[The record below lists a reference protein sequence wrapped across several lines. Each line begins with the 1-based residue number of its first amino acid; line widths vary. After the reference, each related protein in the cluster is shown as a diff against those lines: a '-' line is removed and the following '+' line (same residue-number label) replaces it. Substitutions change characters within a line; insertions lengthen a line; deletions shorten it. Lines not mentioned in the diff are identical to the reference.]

1 MNSHTTS
8 PAAPQSNKRWGVAF
22 ILLVGGFI
30 NYLDRASLG
39 VAAPSMMSDLHLT
52 NTDIGLM
59 GSVFSLCFAFSQLP
73 AGWLADRFGPRKVYA
88 SAATLWGLSTM
99 LTGLCSTLPALLCAR
114 GLLGM
119 TEAPGW
125 PTSAKI
131 TSIWF
136 PRKERALASSI
147 WDASS
152 RWGLAF
158 APPLLVLMSIHFG
171 WGALFYL
178 AGSLGVIFG
187 AVFFFIYRHPDNHPR
202 ISAAERDLILAG
214 GGGSLPQQPAGA
226 RIKWTALFRYRSMWG
241 MMLGWFCY
249 IWLFNIFVTFLPLY
263 LMKTQNMTLSSMGMY
278 ASIPYLA
285 GVVGAALGG
294 YAVKKLVEGA
304 RQIEPLKAKKIV
316 IMAAALISGA
326 TTVAVPFCHSLSAA
340 LTMMTVAMFFLSAVS
355 CTCWAIPGDV
365 ASNDMIG
372 TVCGIQNFGG
382 FFAGALSPLVTGYIA
397 DVTGSYAMAFISGGI
412 IAALSGLCYW
422 FLVRQPIARAQERL
436 PAAAQPAPGQL

>member
-1 MNSHTTS
+1 MYSAKKSLNDTMG
-8 PAAPQSNKRWGVAF
+8 NRRWSVAF

-30 NYLDRASLG
+30 NYLDRASLS
-39 VAAPSMMSDLHLT
+39 VAAPTMMEDLHLS

-59 GSVFSLCFAFSQLP
+59 GSVFSLFFAFSQFP

-88 SAATLWGLSTM
+88 GAATLWGLSTM
-99 LTGLCSTLPALLCAR
+99 LTGLCSSLTSLLCAR
-114 GLLGM
+114 ALLGM

-158 APPLLVLMSIHFG
+158 APPLLVFMSIHFG

-187 AVFFFIYRHPDNHPR
+187 LIFFLIYRQPENHPR
-202 ISAAERDLILAG
+202 ISSRERDYIQAG
-214 GGGSLPQQPAGA
+214 GGGNVPRAEPGA
-226 RIKWTALFRYRSMWG
+226 RVKWASLFRYQSMWG

-263 LMKTQNMTLSSMGMY
+263 LMKTQHVTLNAMGIY

-285 GVVGAALGG
+285 GIVGAALGG
-294 YAVKKLVEGA
+294 YAVKWLTDH
-304 RQIEPLKAKKIV
+304 QTQSDPLKAKKIV
-316 IMAAALISGA
+316 IMVAALISGA
-326 TTVAVPFCHSLSAA
+326 ATIAVPFCDSLT
-340 LTMMTVAMFFLSAVS
+340 LTLVMMTVAMFCLSAVS

-365 ASNDMIG
+365 ASNDIVG
-372 TVCGIQNFGG
+372 SVCGIQNFGG

-397 DVTGSYAMAFISGGI
+397 DATGSYAMAFVSGGA
-412 IAALSGLCYW
+412 IAALTGFCYW
-422 FLVRQPIARAQERL
+422 FLVRKPIVKKESEVMNERL
-436 PAAAQPAPGQL
+436 QPES

>member
-1 MNSHTTS
+1 MSSH
-8 PAAPQSNKRWGVAF
+8 QVVGKKRWFVAF
-22 ILLVGGFI
+22 VLLIGGFI
-30 NYLDRASLG
+30 NYLDRASLA
-39 VAAPSMMSDLHLT
+39 VAAPSMMSDLHLS

-59 GSVFSLCFAFSQLP
+59 GSVFSLFFAFSQFP

-88 SAATLWGLSTM
+88 SAASLWGLSTM
-99 LTGLCSTLPALLCAR
+99 ITGLCSTLPALLCAR
-114 GLLGM
+114 ALLGM

-187 AVFFFIYRHPDNHPR
+187 LIFFFIYRHPEQHQG
-202 ISAAERDLILAG
+202 ISRAEKQYILAG
-214 GGGSLPQQPAGA
+214 GGGSISAIPAGQ
-226 RIKWTALFRYRSMWG
+226 RVKWRELFRYQSMWG

-263 LMKTQNMTLSSMGMY
+263 LMKTQHLSLSSMGVY

-285 GVVGAALGG
+285 GIIGAALGG
-294 YAVKKLVEGA
+294 YAVKWLIDQRKVA
-304 RQIEPLKAKKIV
+304 EPLKAKKVV
-316 IMAAALISGA
+316 IMVAALISGA
-326 TTVAVPFCHSLSAA
+326 TTIAVPFCDSLVAA
-340 LTMMTVAMFFLSAVS
+340 LSMMTVAMFFLSAVS

-365 ASNDMIG
+365 ASNDIVG
-372 TVCGIQNFGG
+372 SVCGIQNFGG

-397 DVTGSYAMAFISGGI
+397 DVTGSYALAFISGGG
-412 IAALSGLCYW
+412 IAALTGLCYW
-422 FLVRQPIARAQERL
+422 FLVRKPIEHRDATTVRHPL
-436 PAAAQPAPGQL
+436 PASDL

>member
-1 MNSHTTS
+1 MKPRNTS
-8 PAAPQSNKRWGVAF
+8 PPPRHGNKRWGVAF

-39 VAAPSMMSDLHLT
+39 VAAPSMMKDLHLT

-88 SAATLWGLSTM
+88 AAASLWGLSTM

-158 APPLLVLMSIHFG
+158 APPLLVFMSIHFG

-187 AVFFFIYRHPDNHPR
+187 VVFFIIYRHPEDHPG
-202 ISAAERDLILAG
+202 ISTAERDYILAE
-214 GGGSLPQQPAGA
+214 GGGSLPQQPAGS
-226 RIKWTALFRYRSMWG
+226 RVKWAELFRYKSMWG

-263 LMKTQNMTLSSMGMY
+263 LMKTQNMTLSSMGVY

-294 YAVKKLVEGA
+294 YAVKKLVDG
-304 RQIEPLKAKKIV
+304 RRLVEPLKAKKIV
-316 IMAAALISGA
+316 IMVAALISGA
-326 TTVAVPFCHSLSAA
+326 TTVAVPFCDSLAAA
-340 LTMMTVAMFFLSAVS
+340 LAMMTVAMFFLSAVS

-365 ASNDMIG
+365 ASNDIVG

-397 DVTGSYAMAFISGGI
+397 DVTGSYAMAFISGGV
-412 IAALSGLCYW
+412 IAALSGICYW
-422 FLVRQPIARAQERL
+422 FLVRKPIARENVDLQTAG
-436 PAAAQPAPGQL
+436 QPAQSQL

>member
-1 MNSHTTS
+1 MKPLNSS
-8 PAAPQSNKRWGVAF
+8 PPAHRGNKRWGIAF
-22 ILLVGGFI
+22 ILLIGGFI

-88 SAATLWGLSTM
+88 SAASLWGLSTM
-99 LTGLCSTLPALLCAR
+99 LTGLCSTLPALLVAR

-136 PRKERALASSI
+136 PRKERALASSV

-158 APPLLVLMSIHFG
+158 APPLLVFMSIHFG

-178 AGSLGVIFG
+178 AGSLGVLFG
-187 AVFFFIYRHPDNHPR
+187 IVFFMIYRHPENHDS
-202 ISAAERDLILAG
+202 ISAAERDYILAD
-214 GGGSLPQQPAGA
+214 GGGSLPQQTA
-226 RIKWTALFRYRSMWG
+226 RERVKWSELFRYRSMWG

-263 LMKTQNMTLSSMGMY
+263 LMKTQNLTLSSMGIY

-285 GVVGAALGG
+285 GIVGAALGG
-294 YAVKKLVEGA
+294 YAVKRLIDGRHVA
-304 RQIEPLKAKKIV
+304 EPLKAKKIV
-316 IMAAALISGA
+316 IMVAALISGA
-326 TTVAVPFCHSLSAA
+326 TTVAVPFCDSLVAA

-365 ASNDMIG
+365 ASNDIVG

-397 DVTGSYAMAFISGGI
+397 DVTGSYAMAFVSGGV

-422 FLVRQPIARAQERL
+422 FMVRKPIVRYDEHS
-436 PAAAQPAPGQL
+436 AAANQAVQSH

>member
-1 MNSHTTS
+1 MQPLHTS
-8 PAAPQSNKRWGVAF
+8 GNVAMGSKRWFVAF
-22 ILLVGGFI
+22 MLLVGGFV
-30 NYLDRASLG
+30 NYLDRASLA

-59 GSVFSLCFAFSQLP
+59 GSVFSIFFAFSQFP

-114 GLLGM
+114 ALLGM

-158 APPLLVLMSIHFG
+158 APPILVFMSIHFG
-171 WGALFYL
+171 WGTLFYL

-187 AVFFFIYRHPDNHPR
+187 LLFFFIYRHPENHPTITDDEKR
-202 ISAAERDLILAG
+202 YIVSG
-214 GGGSLPQQPAGA
+214 GGGSAPQQAVGE
-226 RIKWTALFRYRSMWG
+226 RVKWRELFRYRSMWG

-263 LMKTQNMTLSSMGMY
+263 LMRTQHMTLSSMGFY
-278 ASIPYLA
+278 ASIPYFA
-285 GVVGAALGG
+285 GVIGALVGG
-294 YAVKKLVEGA
+294 YAVKWLIDSRRSA
-304 RQIEPLKAKKIV
+304 DPLQAKKIV
-316 IMAAALISGA
+316 IMVAALISGG
-326 TTVAVPFCHSLSAA
+326 TTIAVPFCDSLVMA
-340 LTMMTVAMFFLSAVS
+340 LVMMTLAMFFLSAVS

-365 ASNDMIG
+365 ASNDIVG
-372 TVCGIQNFGG
+372 SVCGIQNFGG
-382 FFAGALSPLVTGYIA
+382 FLGGALSPLVTGYIA
-397 DVTGSYAMAFISGGI
+397 DVTGSYAMAFISGGA
-412 IAALSGLCYW
+412 IAALTGLCYW
-422 FLVRQPIARAQERL
+422 FLVRKPIVRNEQAL
-436 PAAAQPAPGQL
+436 IKVAPVVEG

>member
-1 MNSHTTS
+1 MNSQPLS
-8 PAAPQSNKRWGVAF
+8 GSRSVGNKRWSVAF
-22 ILLVGGFI
+22 LLLVGGFI
-30 NYLDRASLG
+30 NYLDRASLA
-39 VAAPSMMSDLHLT
+39 VAAPSMMNDLHLT

-59 GSVFSLCFAFSQLP
+59 GSVFSIFFAFSQFP

-99 LTGLCSTLPALLCAR
+99 ITGLCSSLPSLLCAR
-114 GLLGM
+114 ALLGM

-136 PRKERALASSI
+136 PRKERALASSV

-158 APPLLVLMSIHFG
+158 APPLLVFMSIHFG

-187 AVFFFIYRHPDNHPR
+187 LIFFLLYRQPEEHLR
-202 ISAAERDLILAG
+202 LSQTEREYILAN
-214 GGGSLPQQPAGA
+214 GGGSLPQQPRGE
-226 RIKWTALFRYRSMWG
+226 RVKWASLFRHQSMWG

-263 LMKTQNMTLSSMGMY
+263 LMKTQHMSLSSMGIY
-278 ASIPYLA
+278 ASIPYIA
-285 GVVGAALGG
+285 GIVGAALGG
-294 YAVKKLVEGA
+294 YAVKWLTDRHVSA
-304 RQIEPLKAKKIV
+304 DPLQAKKMV
-316 IMAAALISGA
+316 IMVAALVSGA
-326 TTVAVPFCHSLSAA
+326 TTIAVPFCDSLVMA
-340 LTMMTVAMFFLSAVS
+340 LAMMTVAMFSLSAVS

-365 ASNDMIG
+365 ASNDIVG
-372 TVCGIQNFGG
+372 SVCGIQNFGG

-397 DVTGSYAMAFISGGI
+397 DVTGSYAMAFISGGA
-412 IAALSGLCYW
+412 IAALTGLCYW
-422 FLVRQPIARAQERL
+422 FLVRKPIVKQIDEPLGERIQ
-436 PAAAQPAPGQL
+436 AGN

>member
-1 MNSHTTS
+1 MPSH
-8 PAAPQSNKRWGVAF
+8 QVVGRKRWFVAF
-22 ILLVGGFI
+22 VLLVGGFI
-30 NYLDRASLG
+30 NYLDRASLA
-39 VAAPSMMSDLHLT
+39 VAAPSMMADLHLS

-59 GSVFSLCFAFSQLP
+59 GSVFSLFFAFSQFP

-88 SAATLWGLSTM
+88 SAASLWGLSTM
-99 LTGLCSTLPALLCAR
+99 ITGLCSSLPALLGAR
-114 GLLGM
+114 ALLGM

-136 PRKERALASSI
+136 PRQERALASSI

-158 APPLLVLMSIHFG
+158 APPLLVLMSLHFG

-187 AVFFFIYRHPDNHPR
+187 LIFFCLYRHPEQHQGLDD
-202 ISAAERDLILAG
+202 AEKQYIVAG
-214 GGGSLPQQPAGA
+214 GGGSISNIPRGK
-226 RIKWTALFRYRSMWG
+226 RVKWRELFRYQSMWG

-263 LMKTQNMTLSSMGMY
+263 LMKTQHLSLSSMGVY

-285 GVVGAALGG
+285 GIVGAALGG
-294 YAVKKLVEGA
+294 YAVKWLSDQRKVA
-304 RQIEPLKAKKIV
+304 EPLKAKKVV
-316 IMAAALISGA
+316 IMVAALISGA
-326 TTVAVPFCHSLSAA
+326 TTVAVPFCDSLIGA
-340 LTMMTVAMFFLSAVS
+340 LSMMTVAMFFLSAVS

-365 ASNDMIG
+365 ATNDIVG
-372 TVCGIQNFGG
+372 SVCGIQNFGG

-397 DVTGSYAMAFISGGI
+397 DVTGSYALAFISGGV
-412 IAALSGLCYW
+412 IAALTGLCYW
-422 FLVRQPIARAQERL
+422 LLVRKPIEHRDVAVARDSVPVSNL
-436 PAAAQPAPGQL
+436 